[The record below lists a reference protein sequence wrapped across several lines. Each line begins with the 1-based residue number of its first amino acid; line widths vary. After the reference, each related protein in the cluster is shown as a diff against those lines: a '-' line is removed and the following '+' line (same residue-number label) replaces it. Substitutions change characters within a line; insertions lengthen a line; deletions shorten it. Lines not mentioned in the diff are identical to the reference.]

1 MYDGDPILPMCIIGM
16 IQNENRFHVVVA
28 KVLA

>member
-16 IQNENRFHVVVA
+16 IQNENRFQAVVVE
-28 KVLA
+28 VLA